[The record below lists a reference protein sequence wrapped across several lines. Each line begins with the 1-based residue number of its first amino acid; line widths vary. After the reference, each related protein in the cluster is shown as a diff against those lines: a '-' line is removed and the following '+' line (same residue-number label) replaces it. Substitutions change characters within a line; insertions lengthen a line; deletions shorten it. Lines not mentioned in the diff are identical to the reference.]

1 MANAVT
7 KYNPGLQSIRGIAAL
22 VVLLHHASYF
32 YEMSPNTR
40 LAVDTVLNAHAA
52 IILFFVLSGFVLTK
66 SFIRIGSTTGFYI
79 KRAFRI
85 LPGLW
90 LATAICAA
98 YILLF
103 KTGSIDNIP
112 EWRSQMIGAPEW
124 TPKTVLLSLFGFPYI
139 LKPAYTIVTE
149 LFGSLAIPLFF
160 YILTTQ
166 KAYGLALILFL
177 AVISYWTYD
186 APNALRYLFLVHFAL
201 GIYAALLL
209 QANPIIKFP
218 RWVTPICLLGLIFSR
233 PVVMTIYTGAPQPLD
248 YEYNFPTS
256 SLLEGLFSAG
266 FILSIVSGNRGSSIL
281 RHSVSI
287 WTGNISYGI
296 YLLHIPALFFS
307 DRLVRS
313 IGFEA
318 LQFEFLA
325 VLVLTLAITLSAAHI
340 MYHLVEKPFI
350 AIGERLALRIRFL
363 APKIVA
369 KPT

>member
-1 MANAVT
+1 MANVVT

-32 YEMSPNTR
+32 YEMSHGAR
-40 LAVDTVLNAHAA
+40 LVVDTVLNAHAA
-52 IILFFVLSGFVLTK
+52 IIMFFVLSGFVLTK
-66 SFIRIGSTTGFYI
+66 SFIRLGSATGFYI

-85 LPGLW
+85 FPALW
-90 LATAICAA
+90 LATAICAT

-103 KTGSIDNIP
+103 ETGNIDNVP
-112 EWRSQMIGAPEW
+112 EWRSQMIGEPAW
-124 TPKTVLLSLFGFPYI
+124 SFKTVFLSLFGFPYI

-149 LFGSLAIPLFF
+149 IVGSLAIPLFF
-160 YILTTQ
+160 YILMAR
-166 KAYGLALILFL
+166 KAYGMALFVFL
-177 AVISYWTYD
+177 TVVSYWTHD
-186 APNALRYLFLVHFAL
+186 APNALRYLFLLHFAL
-201 GIYAALLL
+201 GVYAALLL
-209 QANPIIKFP
+209 EVNPNITFR
-218 RWVTPICLLGLIFSR
+218 RWVMPICLLGLVFSR

-266 FILSIVSGNRGSSIL
+266 FILSVACGDRRNSIL
-281 RHSVSI
+281 RHSISI

-296 YLLHIPALFFS
+296 YLLHVPALFFS

-325 VLVLTLAITLSAAHI
+325 IVVLTFAITLSAAHI
-340 MYHLVEKPFI
+340 MYHFVEKPFI
-350 AIGERLALRIRFL
+350 AIGERLAQRIRPV
-363 APKIVA
+363 APIIV
-369 KPT
+369 KFT

>member
-1 MANAVT
+1 MANVVT

-32 YEMSPNTR
+32 YDMSHGAR

-52 IILFFVLSGFVLTK
+52 IILFFVLSGFVLTR
-66 SFIRIGSTTGFYI
+66 SFIRLGSATGFYI

-103 KTGSIDNIP
+103 ETGNIDNVP
-112 EWRSQMIGAPEW
+112 EWRSQMIGAPDW
-124 TPKTVLLSLFGFPYI
+124 SLKTVLLSLFGFPYI
-139 LKPAYTIVTE
+139 LKPAYTIITE
-149 LFGSLAIPLFF
+149 IAGSLAIPLFF
-160 YILTTQ
+160 YILITR
-166 KAYGLALILFL
+166 KAYGLALIAFL
-177 AVISYWTYD
+177 AVASYWTYD
-186 APNALRYLFLVHFAL
+186 APNSLRYLFLVHFAL
-201 GIYAALLL
+201 GIYAAILLE
-209 QANPIIKFP
+209 ANPKLTFG
-218 RWVTPICLLGLIFSR
+218 RWVMPICLLGLVFSR
-233 PVVMTIYTGAPQPLD
+233 PLVMTIYTGAPQSLD

-256 SLLEGLFSAG
+256 ALLEGLFSAG
-266 FILSIVSGNRGSSIL
+266 FILAIVSSNRGNSIL
-281 RHSVSI
+281 RHPVAI

-307 DRLVRS
+307 DRLVKA
-313 IGFEA
+313 IGLEA

-325 VLVLTLAITLSAAHI
+325 IVALTFAITLSAAHI

-350 AIGERLALRIRFL
+350 AIGERLAQRSRTA
-363 APKIVA
+363 APIIVS
-369 KPT
+369 PT